1 MGTDAGLT
9 VTDAVAEAATP
20 PAPPP
25 TSLTR
30 TAWGG
35 ILLLALIVLC
45 GATTRTLFAP
55 IQEVAKISL
64 GLSDFQI
71 SLVQGI
77 AAAVPVAIISLPLGW
92 LADRATRTRILIG
105 LAIAWTVGTIATAFA
120 PNFEMLFLARMLAG
134 VGGTCVVPVAISVAA
149 DMSLPA
155 SRGRSLLFLS
165 MGNVFGGAAA
175 FVAGGALFTLFS
187 GQVDLPFV
195 QLEAWR
201 EVCLLLGVLS
211 AVLILPLLAL
221 AEPARQEVEQVNAS
235 FRAMTSALW
244 RRRGFLAPLFV
255 GQITVTMADVAAT
268 IWAAPVLSRD
278 FAQSPGQ
285 AAALIG
291 GVLIIA
297 GVVGS
302 IMGGVVADWGHKRNL
317 RGGVLIGAVVAAAIG
332 VPAGLFPIMTD
343 TTMFGLVLLIL
354 MISGTVCGLV
364 TATAIAVLVPNEE
377 RGTCLGAF
385 MILGTLIG
393 MGASPI
399 LVSLG
404 SQMLGGEAK
413 LALSLAIVGVGV
425 GVVSLAGF
433 VIAML
438 NAPKP
443 VPDATAD

>member
-9 VTDAVAEAATP
+9 VTEAVAEAATP
-20 PAPPP
+20 STPPP
-25 TSLTR
+25 TGLTR
-30 TAWGG
+30 TVWGG

-45 GATTRTLFAP
+45 GATARTLFAP
-55 IQEVAKISL
+55 IQEVAKTSL
-64 GLSDFQI
+64 SLSDFQI

-77 AAAVPVAIISLPLGW
+77 AAAVPVAMISLPLGW
-92 LADRATRTRILIG
+92 LADRATRTRILLG
-105 LAIAWTVGTIATAFA
+105 LALAWTVGTIATAFA
-120 PNFEMLFLARMLAG
+120 PNFELLFLARMLTG

-165 MGNVFGGAAA
+165 MGNVFGGAVA

-201 EVCLLLGVLS
+201 EVCLVLGLVS
-211 AVLILPLLAL
+211 AVLIVPLLML
-221 AEPARQEVEQVNAS
+221 AEPVRQEIEQVNAS
-235 FRAMTSALW
+235 FRSMAASLW
-244 RRRGFLAPLFV
+244 KRKAFLAPLFV

-268 IWAAPVLSRD
+268 IWAAPVLGRD
-278 FAQSPGQ
+278 FAQTPGQ

-291 GVLIIA
+291 GVLIVTGI
-297 GVVGS
+297 VGS
-302 IMGGVVADWGHKRNL
+302 VLGGVVADWGHKRKM
-317 RGGVLIGAVVAAAIG
+317 RGGVLIGAVIAAVIA
-332 VPAGLFPIMTD
+332 VPAGLFPVMPDATLFAVALA
-343 TTMFGLVLLIL
+343 TLLIA
-354 MISGTVCGLV
+354 GTVCGLI

-393 MGASPI
+393 MGVSPI

-404 SQMLGGEAK
+404 SQVLGGEAQ

-438 NAPKP
+438 NAPTP
-443 VPDATAD
+443 VLATTAG